1 MRLGETTGFIG
12 NGIMWCQT
20 HAGVSII
27 FISCTSLLVM
37 IPNILEEY
45 FYVLSTAVNCS
56 ESDLPDL
63 STRRDVIT
71 TDWDNVT
78 ISFGTVVK

>member
-1 MRLGETTGFIG
+1 
-12 NGIMWCQT
+12 
-20 HAGVSII
+20 
-27 FISCTSLLVM
+27 M

-45 FYVLSTAVNCS
+45 ILSTAVNCS